1 MLLVFHSVLFCPP
14 LMSIISLSYLIL
26 SPLSSSLLPLP
37 PVIRGKDPSAVAV
50 LMEDSAAVAGVF
62 LATTSILLT
71 HLTGSVVYDAVGSIT
86 IGGR

>member
-1 MLLVFHSVLFCPP
+1 
-14 LMSIISLSYLIL
+14 MSIIPLSYLIL
-26 SPLSSSLLPLP
+26 LPLPLPSPSSPLPLP

-50 LMEDSAAVAGVF
+50 LMEDSAAVAGMF

>member
-1 MLLVFHSVLFCPP
+1 M
-14 LMSIISLSYLIL
+14 
-26 SPLSSSLLPLP
+26 
-37 PVIRGKDPSAVAV
+37 IRGKDPSAVAV